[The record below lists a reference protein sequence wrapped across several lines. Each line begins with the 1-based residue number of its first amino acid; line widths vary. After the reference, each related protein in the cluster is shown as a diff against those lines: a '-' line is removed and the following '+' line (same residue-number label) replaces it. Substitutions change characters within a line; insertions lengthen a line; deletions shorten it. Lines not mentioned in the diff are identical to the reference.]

1 MSESEGR
8 LFGDHDGPR
17 EFARQAFL
25 TGAAVTLP
33 AVVTLFVLSVVVEFV
48 SKQLNPVVAVLGTLF
63 GTQPTSEVGLKLF
76 SVVLILVAIFGIGV
90 WAERRPGR
98 SGVGVFVDTLVSR
111 IPGIGSLYRSIDEM
125 SGLLLDSDTDSFQE
139 VKLVEFPTEGSYS
152 VAFLTSETPEVIG
165 EATGHDEGM
174 QTVFVPLAPNPVMG
188 GYVLHVAA
196 DRVYDVEMTV
206 EEGIQSIV
214 TSGVATGQ
222 REEELTEGMLER
234 VNRRFDRSDVI
245 VGLDEL
251 EDYAADA
258 SDELEDRVQAAR
270 AKARSDGD
278 VSREG
283 EDSGKS

>member
-1 MSESEGR
+1 MSQPDET
-8 LFGDHDGPR
+8 LLGDHDSPR
-17 EFARQAFL
+17 EFARQAFV
-25 TGAAVTLP
+25 TGAAVVLP
-33 AVVTLFVLSVVVEFV
+33 AVVTLFVLSVVVDFV
-48 SKQLNPVVAVLGTLF
+48 SQQLDPVARLLASVF
-63 GTQPTSEVGLKLF
+63 GIQPTSEVGLKLLA
-76 SVVLILVAIFGIGV
+76 VGLILAGIFGIGV

-152 VAFLTSETPEVIG
+152 VAFLTTETPDVIG

-222 REEELTEGMLER
+222 REDELTEGMVER
-234 VNRRFDRSDVI
+234 VNRRFERGDVI
-245 VGLDEL
+245 AGLENL

-270 AKARSDGD
+270 ERARSDGD
-278 VSREG
+278 VGREDG
-283 EDSGKS
+283 DSEKS

>member
-1 MSESEGR
+1 MSQSDGT
-8 LFGDHDGPR
+8 LFGDHDGLR
-17 EFARQAFL
+17 EFARQAFV

-48 SKQLNPVVAVLGTLF
+48 SQQLDPVAGLLASLF
-63 GTQPTSEVGLKLF
+63 GIQPTSEVGLKLLA
-76 SVVLILVAIFGIGV
+76 VVLILVAIFGIGV

-152 VAFLTSETPEVIG
+152 VAFLTTETPDVIG

-222 REEELTEGMLER
+222 REDELTEGMVER

-270 AKARSDGD
+270 AKARNDGD
-278 VSREG
+278 RNQDDENVNS
-283 EDSGKS
+283 